1 MSLNLLKK
9 SLENAPI
16 VKKGSYSYVI
26 HPITDGVPEIDCKLL
41 EEVVTEIE
49 KHVEKCGKIDKIV
62 TMEAMG
68 IPLATALSLRMKI
81 PFTII
86 RKRNYDL
93 PGEVSVE
100 QMTGYSKSR
109 LFING
114 LNSGDKIVIV
124 DDVLSTGGTL
134 KAILEVLRKLKV
146 NVKGIFIAINKG
158 KAKGEIMDEYKVNI
172 VSLVD
177 IDVVDE
183 KVVFLKT
190 QKSISL
196 A

>member
-26 HPITDGVPEIDCKLL
+26 HPITDGIPEIDCKLL
-41 EEVVTEIE
+41 KEVVAEIE
-49 KHVEKCGKIDKIV
+49 KHVEKCGKIDRIV

-68 IPLATALSLRMKI
+68 IPLATALSLRMNI

-93 PGEVSVE
+93 PGEISVE

-158 KAKGEIMDEYKVNI
+158 KAKKEIMDDYKVNI